1 MTVGLYLNNLDEDY
15 QIGIFKGIRDRA
27 AERGIDLF
35 CLQGNELEHLAPN
48 AEDLFPSHRL
58 VRTDGVIILSSV
70 LMNRIDAATERAVS
84 QLFRDRACI
93 AVGCPTE
100 SYPSIIIRTRSS
112 MKALMHH
119 LVMDHGYRSFLYI
132 GGAVGHRDS
141 DLRQRI
147 FTSYLSWFAR
157 RSPSIRQAVRN
168 GDINEASALR
178 MTSEYIAKHPDDP
191 PDVIVA
197 ANDNMAIGVLKAIR
211 AHGGSAWRDC
221 AVTGFD
227 DIPRAR
233 HEIPALTTIRQ
244 PLYQLGMTALD
255 AIESLMTGQ
264 RLPQRIHID
273 SSLCIRASC
282 GCAGFIQQVDAN
294 KESGSEEGIP
304 TNDAY
309 NPWLTRQSETLLRCV
324 SILGQRLIRSASL
337 EELVMALRDFL
348 SDLDVHNFHLLLYS
362 ENCSDVPDDAW
373 LIYQKEGKREKVQTD
388 LRDRVMTASYIKDM
402 SADSRESHAVC
413 LFPLDSGDEHLG
425 LVIYEA
431 LDHTLPH
438 LCSSAVFLAN
448 TVKRIRLLEREKAR
462 SRQLEQRVALRTSDL
477 VEANRKLRKEAA
489 RRRAVEAEV
498 LKISELERQRFSL
511 DLHDDIC
518 QRLAGISMYC
528 KSMADTAAMK
538 DLSQMIDETLQRT
551 RQYAHDSFPMDL
563 DTLGL
568 KDALGALCN
577 DTERQTGSR
586 VSYEWE
592 AGEQSPL
599 SSVQDI
605 NVYRIAQ
612 EAMQNVLKH
621 AKASEV
627 QLRVRCE
634 RETFVVEIED
644 NGTGSLELERALG
657 LHDLNTLSPRGRR
670 GTGLGLRSMQYRAHQ
685 IGAEFSIHSVPG
697 KGTMVILVLPLAEAP
712 ASAGGAS

>member
-35 CLQGNELEHLAPN
+35 CIQGDELEHHEPLA
-48 AEDLFPSHRL
+48 EKLFPSHRL

-70 LMNRIDAATERAVS
+70 LMNRIDAATERAVG
-84 QLFRDRACI
+84 QLFRNTPCI
-93 AVGCPTE
+93 TVGSPTDN
-100 SYPSIIIRTRSS
+100 YPSIIIRTRSS

-119 LVMDHGYRSFLYI
+119 LVFDHGYRSFLYI
-132 GGAVGHRDS
+132 GGAPGHLDS

-147 FTSYLSWFAR
+147 FTSFLSWFAR

-233 HEIPALTTIRQ
+233 HEVPALTTIRQ
-244 PLYQLGMTALD
+244 PLYQLGRTSLD
-255 AIESLMTGQ
+255 AIESLMAHHN
-264 RLPQRIHID
+264 LPQRIHID
-273 SSLCIRASC
+273 SSLCIRSSC
-282 GCAGFIQQVDAN
+282 GCAGFISRLDGVDGTNPDTALG
-294 KESGSEEGIP
+294 KSESH
-304 TNDAY
+304 T
-309 NPWLTRQSETLLRCV
+309 PWRSMQSETLLRCV
-324 SILGQRLIRSASL
+324 SLLGQRLIRSASL

-348 SDLDVHNFHLLLYS
+348 SDLDVRSFHLLLYS
-362 ENCSDVPDDAW
+362 EECSGVPDDAW
-373 LIYQKEGKREKVQTD
+373 LIYQREGKREKIQTD
-388 LRDRVMTASYIKDM
+388 LRERVMTATYIRDI
-402 SADSRESHAVC
+402 SSDSRESRAVC

-425 LVIYEA
+425 LVVYEA
-431 LDHTLPH
+431 QDHTLPH

-477 VEANRKLRKEAA
+477 VEANRKLRKEAS

-577 DTERQTGSR
+577 SIERQTGNR
-586 VSYEWE
+586 VIYEWE
-592 AGEQSPL
+592 AGNKSPL

-621 AKASEV
+621 AKALETH
-627 QLRVRCE
+627 LRVR
-634 RETFVVEIED
+634 REETAFIVEIED
-644 NGTGSLELERALG
+644 NGTGSRELEKARS
-657 LHDLNTLSPRGRR
+657 LHDVNTSSQRGRR

-697 KGTMVILVLPLAEAP
+697 KGTMVILVIPLAP
-712 ASAGGAS
+712 N